1 MVAWRISKTWE
12 ETIPS
17 KPKKVGWAD
26 IKGKYYKPTKLWN
39 RPWDGNQIKTC
50 PIKK

>member
-1 MVAWRISKTWE
+1 MVVSRVSRTRE

-26 IKGKYYKPTKLWN
+26 IKTKELKTWKAIYKTFEKLEDS
-39 RPWDGNQIKTC
+39 P
-50 PIKK
+50 